1 MTRMRLVFAIFVVC
15 LLIIVERMRWL
26 SVELAAAVI
35 GMISPS
41 RFRAALLFSLLQ
53 IYLVKIILDVSL

>member
-1 MTRMRLVFAIFVVC
+1 VVC

-35 GMISPS
+35 GTISPS
-41 RFRAALLFSLLQ
+41 RFRAALLFSLLH
-53 IYLVKIILDVSL
+53 ISLLKIIIDGSLYAKYSI